1 MSMKKGSVKK
11 QDACHDDILP
21 ENEAPMPSE
30 RANRRGSAELLE
42 EINLEHHGPEWLPK
56 PIDKRLDRLKKKRKQ
71 FGSRASSQYSE
82 SLCSFDVAS
91 SGRFIARSR
100 VLARVDLLLLSHQ
113 NVRR

>member
-1 MSMKKGSVKK
+1 MKKGGVKK
-11 QDACHDDILP
+11 GDDDILP
-21 ENEAPMPSE
+21 QNEIPVPSE

-71 FGSRASSQYSE
+71 FGSKASSQYSE

-91 SGRFIARSR
+91 SGMFTIRSR
-100 VLARVDLLLLSHQ
+100 VLLRVDLCVLITAESA
-113 NVRR
+113 RR